1 MSLHNAL
8 PAWDPAVAALGRR
21 LYGRA
26 MWLLPEAKAML
37 RWQAVKASRANF
49 QVHIESG
56 GEAIEIQWLD
66 DLPGGWPDEILHKAV
81 PPAVRRAVF
90 QALVEPV
97 WSRLMQLF
105 GLEGHLVDVQ
115 VDQPAWGPHESLGW
129 AVVPAGSSG
138 GPNLHGMLR
147 ARTPAG
153 WARLAARAPSG
164 LPLAWVRDA
173 QRVGFTL
180 HCPPI
185 ALTRAELNG
194 LAIGDVMLLEA
205 GLGKI
210 SRLASQLKLAG
221 QWVPNVRCLFL
232 GHAVMITQTRARKE
246 PARAASSLRKTPAMS
261 TPNPTA
267 SVADALPLW
276 VDLEL
281 ARLPLSLEQLRGLS
295 IGQVFELDA
304 SPDSAWVVLK
314 CGEQRLG
321 LGQLVAVGQRL
332 GVRVVE
338 LATPATPVVP
348 QTEGASA

>member
-1 MSLHNAL
+1 MSLCNAL
-8 PAWDPAVAALGRR
+8 PEWDPTVAALGRR
-21 LYGRA
+21 LYGRS
-26 MWLLPEAKAML
+26 MRLPPETQVML
-37 RWQAVKASRANF
+37 RWQAVRASRANF
-49 QVHIESG
+49 QICIESG
-56 GEAIEIQWLD
+56 GEAFELQWVD

-97 WSRLMQLF
+97 WSRLTQLF
-105 GLEGHLVDVQ
+105 GRDGHLVDVQ
-115 VDQPAWGPHESLGW
+115 VDQPAWGPHEALGW
-129 AVVPAGSSG
+129 ALVPAGSSE

-147 ARTPAG
+147 AHTPAG
-153 WARLAARAPSG
+153 WALLAAWAPSG

-173 QRVGFTL
+173 QRVDLVL

-194 LAIGDVMLLEA
+194 LAIDDVMLLEA
-205 GLGKI
+205 GLGTI
-210 SRLASQLKLAG
+210 SRLVSRLKLAG
-221 QWVPNVRCLFL
+221 QWVPGVRCLFL
-232 GHAVMITQTRARKE
+232 GHAVMITQTRARRE
-246 PARAASSLRKTPAMS
+246 PAHAESSSRKTPAMS
-261 TPNPTA
+261 TSKPAA
-267 SVADALPLW
+267 SPVDALPLW

-281 ARLPLSLEQLRGLS
+281 ARLPLSIEQLRGLS

-304 SPDSAWVVLK
+304 SLDSAWVVLK

-338 LATPATPVVP
+338 LAAPATPVAP
-348 QTEGASA
+348 QAEGAPA

>member
-1 MSLHNAL
+1 VSLHNAL
-8 PAWDPAVAALGRR
+8 PRWDPTVAALGRR

-26 MWLLPEAKAML
+26 MRLLPETKAML
-37 RWQAVKASRANF
+37 RWQAVRASHANF
-49 QVHIESG
+49 QIRIESS
-56 GEAIEIQWLD
+56 GEIFELQWID

-97 WSRLMQLF
+97 WSRLTQLF
-105 GLEGHLVDVQ
+105 GLDGHLVDVQ
-115 VDQPAWGPHESLGW
+115 VDQPAWGPHEALGW
-129 AVVPAGSSG
+129 AIVPAGSSD

-147 ARTPAG
+147 AHTPAG

-173 QRVGFTL
+173 QRVGLTL

-185 ALTRAELNG
+185 ALSRAELHG
-194 LAIGDVMLLEA
+194 LAVGDVMLLDA

-210 SRLASQLKLAG
+210 SRLAARLKLAG
-221 QWVPNVRCLFL
+221 QWIPSVRCLFL
-232 GHAVMITQTRARKE
+232 GHAAMITQTRARKE
-246 PARAASSLRKTPAMS
+246 PVRAESSSRKTPAMS
-261 TPNPTA
+261 TSNPTDSA
-267 SVADALPLW
+267 ADALPLW

-281 ARLPLSLEQLRGLS
+281 ARLPLSIEQLRGLS

-338 LATPATPVVP
+338 LATPATPVAP
-348 QTEGASA
+348 QAEGASA